1 MSVVARPPEE
11 GAPLQ
16 APASGAV
23 RLRAKELGPL
33 SVRTD
38 APAARRAVGHL
49 GAIAAAAG
57 ALWFA
62 LDSWWMLPLTV
73 LLGYFLVFLFTM
85 EHETAHQTA
94 FRTRAWNYLLG
105 HLAGFAILLPYEYY
119 RAFHW
124 EHHRHTQDPARDPE
138 LSVPLPSTRLGLLWT
153 WSGLPILIGRL
164 RLLYAHG
171 VRGTV
176 KVPWVAPGKR
186 PVIVREARAYLAG
199 YGLIVA
205 CSLAAGSFVA
215 VWLWL
220 VPLVLGQL
228 FLRPYLLAEHTGC
241 AHSPNMLENT
251 RTTYTNAIV
260 HFFAWNMPFHAEHH
274 AYPAV
279 PFHALP
285 RLNQLLAPQI
295 VHTERGYGAASVT
308 VVRYLLADS
317 RSPCRS
323 DPPAAHDKEIA

>member
-1 MSVVARPPEE
+1 M
-11 GAPLQ
+11 
-16 APASGAV
+16 
-23 RLRAKELGPL
+23 RLKAKELGPL
-33 SVRTD
+33 TVRTD

-57 ALWFA
+57 ALWVA
-62 LDSWWMLPLTV
+62 LDSWWALPLTV
-73 LLGYFLVFLFTM
+73 LLGYCLAFLFNM

-94 FRTRAWNYLLG
+94 FRTRAWNYILG

-119 RAFHW
+119 RAHHW

-138 LSVPLPSTRLGLLWT
+138 LSVPLPSTRPGLLWT
-153 WSGLPILIGRL
+153 WSGMPILIGRL

-176 KVPWVAPGKR
+176 TVPWVAPGKHAM
-186 PVIVREARAYLAG
+186 IVREARTYLAG
-199 YGLIVA
+199 YGFILAGSI
-205 CSLAAGSFVA
+205 AAGSSMA

-220 VPLVLGQL
+220 VPLLVGQL

-251 RTTYTNAIV
+251 RTTYANAIV

-285 RLNQLLAPQI
+285 QLNRLLAPQI
-295 VHTERGYGAASVT
+295 VHTEPGYRVATVT

-317 RSPCRS
+317 RSACRCAT
-323 DPPAAHDKEIA
+323 PAALDKETA